1 MKDIYN
7 KIISEKHIGKEIN
20 PINQKDILSLAKDY
34 SRTNE
39 KKSNG
44 IGLIIV
50 NVQRDFIDQKK
61 GALPV
66 KGAVKDVRR
75 IIQFIYENLEDI
87 YAIYTAIYTHYYN
100 SIFHPYMWK
109 KPNGEEVEPFTEIT
123 LEKIN
128 SNEIIP
134 I

>member
-61 GALPV
+61 RCFASKRG
-66 KGAVKDVRR
+66 
-75 IIQFIYENLEDI
+75 
-87 YAIYTAIYTHYYN
+87 
-100 SIFHPYMWK
+100 S
-109 KPNGEEVEPFTEIT
+109 
-123 LEKIN
+123 
-128 SNEIIP
+128 
-134 I
+134 